1 MSHEEEND
9 TIYANEDIT
18 KVANIS
24 KLLQNFHIDKL
35 LENDKK
41 EIERLDENVKW
52 YHKKIPRD
60 TAEQLLKEGLAHANM
75 DGMFLIRDSTSSTQ
89 DYVVSVT
96 HKGKVY
102 HFQIKEI
109 YKGHYQIDEGPIVH
123 GLDKLVTH
131 YQSSPNGLITQLTQ
145 HCCAEIPPNKARQL
159 GQTNVLH
166 RAVVE
171 GIADQVRKI
180 LNHRLCP
187 DINAKTSWGS
197 TCLHDAANYG
207 FEEIVKILIEKEA
220 DVEMID
226 KAGFTALHRACVTNR
241 PNIVKILIEEG
252 KSDVQL
258 RCPKTGWVA
267 LHVAAYKGHKHC
279 IQELLNH
286 HAPLFPRAE
295 DGSTPYELAKR
306 YNRTDCLQIL
316 NFPDYRS
323 IRTRKEL
330 WFHSHIDR
338 KTATML
344 LEAHQ
349 SKEGLFLVRKNKKDV
364 NYHVITVCHKH
375 HVFNYEVKVKDFRGQ
390 LVHYIDDGPL
400 FDGLER
406 LVEHYHRTKDGLI
419 TLHTTLHVTAETVQ
433 PLISEDLEDYYNVPD
448 NDEDRPKL
456 PPRHDSPAEEIYET
470 ADDGD
475 VPATP
480 PPLPSSQP
488 PPKKSISVEP
498 KEPKEPR
505 EPKEEEKEVWNIIDK
520 KDIKILEKL
529 GEGEYG
535 EVKKGKYTRKDAKGK
550 NAHKIDVAIKTFHAE
565 LGNDAA
571 LKSIKEEAKLMSQ
584 LKHECIVELFGVC
597 DSPFMLVEEYI
608 PEGSMLDYLVKYG
621 SKKVKV
627 DSLKLWAAQIANGM
641 QYLEKK
647 RVVHRDLAARNILVM
662 TLMQVKISDFGL
674 SRAYSDESSYYK
686 ASKGGRWPIK
696 WYAPEC
702 VNYGKFTHA
711 TDVWSYGVTL
721 WEMFSYGD
729 QPYGDKKGIE
739 VIQFIEE
746 GSRLEK
752 PDACP
757 DVTYI
762 EMKKCWMP
770 KPDERPTFHELSN
783 HFETE
788 KEYADIRDFKRSKD
802 SSHSKKK
809 K

>member
-1 MSHEEEND
+1 MNSGEEAD
-9 TIYANEDIT
+9 TIYANDDIT

-24 KLLQNFHIDKL
+24 KLLQTRNIDQI
-35 LENDKK
+35 LEQDKT
-41 EIERLDENVKW
+41 EIERLDENVQW

-60 TAEQLLKEGLAHANM
+60 TAEQLLKEGLALGNL
-75 DGMFLIRDSTSSTQ
+75 DGMFLIRDSTSSAN

-96 HKGKVY
+96 HNGKVY

-123 GLDKLVTH
+123 GLDKLVSH
-131 YQSSPNGLITQLTQ
+131 YQSSHNGLITQLTQ
-145 HCCAEIPPNKARQL
+145 HCCAEIPPNKARQM

-171 GIADQVRKI
+171 GKPDTVRKI
-180 LNHRLCP
+180 LQHRLCP
-187 DINAKTSWGS
+187 DVNAKTSWGS

-207 FEEIVKILIEKEA
+207 FDEIVKMLIDKEA

-226 KAGFTALHRACVTNR
+226 KAGFTPLHRACVVNR
-241 PNIVKILIEEG
+241 PTIVKLLLEHG
-252 KSDVQL
+252 KSESQL

-267 LHVAAYKGHKHC
+267 LHVAAYKGHKPC

-286 HAPLFPRAE
+286 NAPLFPRSE

-316 NFPDYRS
+316 NFPDKRLV
-323 IRTRKEL
+323 RTRKEL
-330 WFHSHIDR
+330 WFHPQIDR
-338 KTATML
+338 KTAQML

-349 SKEGLFLVRKNKKDV
+349 TKEGLFLLRKNKKDV
-364 NYHVITVCHKH
+364 NYHVLTICHKH
-375 HVFNYEVKVKDFRGQ
+375 HIFNYEVKVKDFKGQ
-390 LVHYIDDGPL
+390 LAHYIDDGPL
-400 FDGLER
+400 FDSLER

-419 TLHTTLHVTAETVQ
+419 TTLTCALSTSETVV
-433 PLISEDLEDYYNVPD
+433 PLIPDDFEDYYNIAD
-448 NDEDRPKL
+448 TDKGRPNL
-456 PPRHDSPAEEIYET
+456 PPRQNSNEDIYET
-470 ADDGD
+470 AEDDVPQTPPP
-475 VPATP
+475 VPATM
-480 PPLPSSQP
+480 P
-488 PPKKSISVEP
+488 PPKKGMSVEV
-498 KEPKEPR
+498 
-505 EPKEEEKEVWNIIDK
+505 KEERKDEVWNIIDK

-535 EVKKGKYTRKDAKGK
+535 EVKKGKLIKRDHKGK
-550 NAHKIDVAIKTFHAE
+550 RHTVEVAIKTFHSE

-571 LKSIKEEAKLMSQ
+571 LKSIKEEAKLMAL
-584 LKHECIVELFGVC
+584 LKNDFIVELYGVC

-608 PEGSMLDYLVKYG
+608 PDGSMLDYLIKNG
-621 SKKVKV
+621 EKKVKV
-627 DSLKLWAAQIANGM
+627 EKLKLWAAQIAYGM

-647 RVVHRDLAARNILVM
+647 KIVHRDLAARNILVM
-662 TLMQVKISDFGL
+662 NISLVKISDFGL

-702 VNYGKFTHA
+702 VNYGKFTHK

-739 VIQFIEE
+739 VIQFIED
-746 GSRLEK
+746 GHRLEVPK
-752 PDACP
+752 ACP
-757 DVTYI
+757 RVTYK
-762 EMKKCWMP
+762 EMLKCWKT
-770 KPDERPTFHELSN
+770 KPEERPTFNDLSI
-783 HFETE
+783 HFETAD
-788 KEYADIRDFKRSKD
+788 EYADIRDVRKMKGRN
-802 SSHSKKK
+802 
-809 K
+809 